1 MLGTI
6 YCIVLVFIICL
17 LHDSLSTFQSF
28 RMNIDNSKAQM
39 KKGVLEMCILALLKE
54 GPAYVSE
61 IIEELKKNQMIV
73 VEGTLYPLMT
83 RLKNAGLLHYK
94 WEESRSGPPRKY
106 YELSEK
112 GENVLDELGESW
124 KQLTKA
130 VGQILKVPNE

>member
-1 MLGTI
+1 MPHD
-6 YCIVLVFIICL
+6 L
-17 LHDSLSTFQSF
+17 LSSLQSF

-112 GENVLDELGESW
+112 GEKVLDELGESW

-130 VGQILKVPNE
+130 VGQILKFSNE

>member
-1 MLGTI
+1 
-6 YCIVLVFIICL
+6 
-17 LHDSLSTFQSF
+17 
-28 RMNIDNSKAQM
+28 MNIDNSKAQM

-106 YELSEK
+106 YQLSEK

>member
-1 MLGTI
+1 MP
-6 YCIVLVFIICL
+6 
-17 LHDSLSTFQSF
+17 HDTLSTFQSF

-112 GENVLDELGESW
+112 GEKVLDELGESW

-130 VGQILKVPNE
+130 VGQILKYPNE